1 MEVPQSLDGLFQ
13 ENPSIK
19 NAGISSINTWGW
31 WLTNILG
38 KIWEYQNE
46 YQHYQWLAMFR
57 HFGSVGMDPNGLNCV
72 YCKSVSDTKP
82 EFLEGVEYEQG
93 MGFNGQ

>member
-1 MEVPQSLDGLFQ
+1 
-13 ENPSIK
+13 
-19 NAGISSINTWGW
+19 
-31 WLTNILG
+31 
-38 KIWEYQNE
+38 
-46 YQHYQWLAMFR
+46 MFR